1 MIKNLKIGV
10 VVPARNEEQNL
21 PIVLEAL
28 QRMGIDD
35 ILVID
40 GNSKDRTVEVAKDFG
55 VNVVF
60 QNGNG
65 KGNAICQVFCNGY
78 LDVDAVVLLDADG
91 SMRPEEIPLLVEGLT
106 SGADLAKGSRFMEGG
121 HSEDMNLL
129 RRFGNLLFLSLVKLF
144 WSADYTDLCY
154 GFSIF
159 SKETI
164 KKLAPILESQN
175 FEIEAEV
182 FIKAKKLGL
191 KVAEVP
197 SVELRRRH
205 GKSNLKSF
213 TDGFRILRT
222 IIQEMYTRNNLRA
235 HGRS

>member
-1 MIKNLKIGV
+1 MENLKIGV
-10 VVPARNEEQNL
+10 VVPALNEERNL
-21 PIVLEAL
+21 PIVLKEL

-55 VNVVF
+55 VNVIF
-60 QNGNG
+60 QNGSG
-65 KGNAICQVFCNGY
+65 KGNAVCQVFSNGY
-78 LDVDAVVLLDADG
+78 LNADALVLLDADG
-91 SMRPEEIPLLVEGLT
+91 SMRPSEIPLLVKGLA
-106 SGADLAKGSRFMEGG
+106 SGADLVKGSRFMEGG

-129 RRFGNLLFLSLVKLF
+129 RKCGNFLFLSLVKLF

-154 GFSIF
+154 GFAIF
-159 SKETI
+159 TKETV

-205 GKSNLKSF
+205 GKSNLKAF
-213 TDGFRILRT
+213 RDGYRILRT
-222 IIQEMYTRNNLRA
+222 IVQEMYKRNNLDPR
-235 HGRS
+235 